1 MAPRG
6 ERAHIVNDPQAD
18 ELATLLERT
27 LALEESLRGE
37 CPASAIEEAKRGADL
52 ARARDYAS
60 RLQELARQ
68 HGVRSP
74 RPAAL
79 ARAESLIAWE
89 PSSGAI
95 EDHLERVRRFIASSE
110 AAAAMRGG
118 LAVAFSGVSLAATVD
133 ASSPAIKTVANS
145 NPVGGVVAA
154 VLAGRRARKGGRPLQ
169 KTFYVLKDLKGT
181 LAPSTSTLV
190 LGPPGSSKTS
200 FLKLVAGRLR
210 PSGDVRLAGTVTY
223 NGIDVYGAA
232 RRPAA
237 ATNVERCGPGNR
249 SSPSRSVGKARPFM
263 PAKVATF
270 VSQIDQHAPCL
281 TVRETLRFAFETQA
295 PDAARPRGGVRMP
308 FQKLLA
314 NKVDAIMKVFG
325 IDHVA
330 DTIVGDALRRGV
342 SGGQRRRVTVAEM
355 VMGAHRLICGDEI
368 TTGLD
373 SQTAYELVHAIA
385 AASKVFRKTSV
396 LSLLQPPPEVFD
408 CFDALV
414 LLDSGR
420 VIYHGPPEAA
430 TAYFGALGF
439 VVPRR
444 KDAAD
449 FLVEASSARAA
460 LDALAGEPADL
471 APDDWSRG
479 ERLAFERPLAY
490 YAGLCARRKYR
501 EVRGDPAM
509 YVSKVVSTTIV
520 GFATGT
526 VFRGVAYDDFATKYG
541 LAFSA
546 VVTIGLGGMSSIAGL
561 IDRRATFYKQRDA
574 FFFPTLA
581 YTLAEICVD
590 LPIVLVEALVYANAV
605 YWFVGFTASAFPAF
619 FLVVF
624 LVSLSMRQLFATF
637 AAVMP
642 SAAAAQP
649 AAGLTV
655 VLCVLFSGFVIAR
668 DNIPVYWL
676 FFYWFSPVAWG
687 LRAVLVNEFRSSTY
701 DKSTPDVLVKLG
713 CDPEDTDGVCFLSQF
728 DFQHNR
734 AWVTLGVGV
743 LAGYFLVFAVA
754 STVALDTIR
763 HGSAGA
769 PSSGDDDDVDFAG
782 DDDASNAGA
791 AEPPPL
797 LCTLPSP
804 RRGSAA
810 HKAAETRARNSS
822 TVVPETVDAVASSL
836 PFEPATLSFHD
847 VHYFVPVPKSSDRAA
862 PDRLEL
868 LDGVSAFCK
877 PGDMTA
883 LMGSSGAG
891 LCAGKT
897 TLLDVLAG
905 RKTGGWITGNISLNG
920 RPKDQ
925 KLWVRVSG
933 YVEQL
938 DVHSPGATVAEAVDF
953 SAQLRLPQSTA
964 PKQRWKLIQGGS
976 AYVRDILD
984 LLELGPVARRLV
996 GSIAEGGL
1004 SFEQRK
1010 RLTMAVEMAANPAV
1024 LFLDEPTSGLDS
1036 RAALVVI
1043 RAVANVAKTNR
1054 SVICTI
1060 HQPSAALFLAFD
1072 RLLLLK
1078 KGGKMVYFGELGE
1091 DCATLVSYLSDAATS
1106 LGAGLPPLAEGQNP
1120 ATWMLTAAANEAEV
1134 LAALEGSA
1142 PTRNP
1147 LLGGGL
1153 EAPLLDG
1160 DAPPPDAEPGPSM
1173 ATEFLILSKKMAITY
1188 WRSPAYNVARLM
1200 VSVIVSVFFGSCYT
1214 AKITDVN
1221 GALGRSGLL
1230 FVSTY
1235 FMGVIYMVTGMPLV
1249 AAERAAFY
1257 REQSSSMYRPLPYAM
1272 AYVLVEI
1279 PYLVVYSFIFCGVLF
1294 GIVDMY
1300 GGYEKFLWYVAIYMG
1315 YVSFMCFFG
1324 QFLVVAL
1331 PDEASAQAIG
1341 PSVSSLFSLF
1351 SGFVI
1356 APAKMPSFWMFM
1368 YWISPCHYFFEGL
1381 VVTQFHG
1388 VSEEVVVGA
1397 IPTPAGPVPVEVS
1410 LSTLLTGK
1418 GPFSKFNGEFLWEHR
1433 WTDLIFLFA
1442 MVAALRILSTFFL
1455 AFVKYKTV

>member
-60 RLQELARQ
+60 RLQELARR

-74 RPAAL
+74 RPGGRAPL

-118 LAVAFSGVSLAATVD
+118 LAVAFSGVSLA
-133 ASSPAIKTVANS
+133 
-145 NPVGGVVAA
+145 
-154 VLAGRRARKGGRPLQ
+154 
-169 KTFYVLKDLKGT
+169 
-181 LAPSTSTLV
+181 
-190 LGPPGSSKTS
+190 
-200 FLKLVAGRLR
+200 
-210 PSGDVRLAGTVTY
+210 
-223 NGIDVYGAA
+223 
-232 RRPAA
+232 
-237 ATNVERCGPGNR
+237 
-249 SSPSRSVGKARPFM
+249 
-263 PAKVATF
+263 
-270 VSQIDQHAPCL
+270 
-281 TVRETLRFAFETQA
+281 
-295 PDAARPRGGVRMP
+295 
-308 FQKLLA
+308 
-314 NKVDAIMKVFG
+314 
-325 IDHVA
+325 
-330 DTIVGDALRRGV
+330 
-342 SGGQRRRVTVAEM
+342 
-355 VMGAHRLICGDEI
+355 
-368 TTGLD
+368 
-373 SQTAYELVHAIA
+373 
-385 AASKVFRKTSV
+385 
-396 LSLLQPPPEVFD
+396 
-408 CFDALV
+408 
-414 LLDSGR
+414 
-420 VIYHGPPEAA
+420 
-430 TAYFGALGF
+430 
-439 VVPRR
+439 
-444 KDAAD
+444 
-449 FLVEASSARAA
+449 
-460 LDALAGEPADL
+460 
-471 APDDWSRG
+471 
-479 ERLAFERPLAY
+479 
-490 YAGLCARRKYR
+490 
-501 EVRGDPAM
+501 
-509 YVSKVVSTTIV
+509 
-520 GFATGT
+520 
-526 VFRGVAYDDFATKYG
+526 
-541 LAFSA
+541 
-546 VVTIGLGGMSSIAGL
+546 
-561 IDRRATFYKQRDA
+561 
-574 FFFPTLA
+574 
-581 YTLAEICVD
+581 
-590 LPIVLVEALVYANAV
+590 
-605 YWFVGFTASAFPAF
+605 
-619 FLVVF
+619 
-624 LVSLSMRQLFATF
+624 
-637 AAVMP
+637 
-642 SAAAAQP
+642 
-649 AAGLTV
+649 
-655 VLCVLFSGFVIAR
+655 
-668 DNIPVYWL
+668 
-676 FFYWFSPVAWG
+676 
-687 LRAVLVNEFRSSTY
+687 
-701 DKSTPDVLVKLG
+701 
-713 CDPEDTDGVCFLSQF
+713 
-728 DFQHNR
+728 
-734 AWVTLGVGV
+734 
-743 LAGYFLVFAVA
+743 
-754 STVALDTIR
+754 
-763 HGSAGA
+763 
-769 PSSGDDDDVDFAG
+769 
-782 DDDASNAGA
+782 
-791 AEPPPL
+791 
-797 LCTLPSP
+797 
-804 RRGSAA
+804 
-810 HKAAETRARNSS
+810 
-822 TVVPETVDAVASSL
+822 
-836 PFEPATLSFHD
+836 
-847 VHYFVPVPKSSDRAA
+847 
-862 PDRLEL
+862 
-868 LDGVSAFCK
+868 
-877 PGDMTA
+877 
-883 LMGSSGAG
+883 
-891 LCAGKT
+891 
-897 TLLDVLAG
+897 
-905 RKTGGWITGNISLNG
+905 
-920 RPKDQ
+920 
-925 KLWVRVSG
+925 
-933 YVEQL
+933 
-938 DVHSPGATVAEAVDF
+938 EAVDF

-964 PKQRWKLIQGGS
+964 PKQRS

-1091 DCATLVSYLSDAATS
+1091 DCAALVSYLSDAATS

-1120 ATWMLTAAANEAEV
+1120 ATWMLTAAVDPDADFADFYKFSPLAKANEAEV
-1134 LAALEGSA
+1134 LAALGGSA

-1388 VSEEVVVGA
+1388 VSKEVVVGA

>member
-74 RPAAL
+74 RPGGRAPL

-232 RRPAA
+232 RR
-237 ATNVERCGPGNR
+237 
-249 SSPSRSVGKARPFM
+249 KARPFM

-479 ERLAFERPLAY
+479 ERSAFERPLAY
-490 YAGLCARRKYR
+490 YVGLCARRKYR

-526 VFRGVAYDDFATKYG
+526 VFQGVAYDDFATKYG

-655 VLCVLFSGFVIAR
+655 VLC
-668 DNIPVYWL
+668 
-676 FFYWFSPVAWG
+676 
-687 LRAVLVNEFRSSTY
+687 
-701 DKSTPDVLVKLG
+701 
-713 CDPEDTDGVCFLSQF
+713 F

-782 DDDASNAGA
+782 DDDASDAGA

-891 LCAGKT
+891 LC
-897 TLLDVLAG
+897 
-905 RKTGGWITGNISLNG
+905 GNQ
-920 RPKDQ
+920 P
-925 KLWVRVSG
+925 
-933 YVEQL
+933 
-938 DVHSPGATVAEAVDF
+938 
-953 SAQLRLPQSTA
+953 LRLPQSTA
-964 PKQRWKLIQGGS
+964 PKQRS

-1120 ATWMLTAAANEAEV
+1120 ATWMLTAAVDPDADFADFYKFSPLAKANEAEV

-1351 SGFVI
+1351 SGF
-1356 APAKMPSFWMFM
+1356 
-1368 YWISPCHYFFEGL
+1368 
-1381 VVTQFHG
+1381 FHG
-1388 VSEEVVVGA
+1388 VSKEVVVGA